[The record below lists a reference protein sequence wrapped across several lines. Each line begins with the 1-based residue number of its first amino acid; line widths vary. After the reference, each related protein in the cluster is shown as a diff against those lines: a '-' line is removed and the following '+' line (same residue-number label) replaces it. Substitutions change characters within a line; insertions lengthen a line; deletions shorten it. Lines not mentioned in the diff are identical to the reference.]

1 MEEVLEEAGSPIED
15 PATTE
20 VVESIHQGTQKK
32 QLRKQII
39 EIFPT

>member
-15 PATTE
+15 PAITE

-32 QLRKQII
+32 QLQKQRS
-39 EIFPT
+39 ENFPT